1 MSVAHLKAVPT
12 DQQRRTS
19 FHSYKFIS
27 DDRGHS
33 CLARLLAELM
43 EWDILV

>member
-1 MSVAHLKAVPT
+1 MNDVAHGFARFTIFSNDL
-12 DQQRRTS
+12 
-19 FHSYKFIS
+19 
-27 DDRGHS
+27 GHS